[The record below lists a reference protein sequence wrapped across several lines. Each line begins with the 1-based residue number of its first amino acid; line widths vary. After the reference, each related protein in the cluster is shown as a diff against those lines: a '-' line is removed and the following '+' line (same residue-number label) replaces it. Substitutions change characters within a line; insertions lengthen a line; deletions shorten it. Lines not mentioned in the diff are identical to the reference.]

1 VRFDKLFIF
10 QEEKTMDVISIARQ
24 LGAAIQQ
31 EDVYLEYQAAK
42 AANDNDAALQDL
54 IGEFNLLRMSL
65 SAELQKGE
73 EEKSQSKIDE
83 LNNQL
88 QKTYTA
94 VMENESMVKFNEAKG
109 HMDQLT
115 NRITSII
122 AMSIEG
128 EDPEIC
134 EPAGC
139 SGSCSTCGGCH

>member
-1 VRFDKLFIF
+1 
-10 QEEKTMDVISIARQ
+10 MDVIALARQ

-42 AANDNDAALQDL
+42 AANDNDEELQNL

-65 SAELQKGE
+65 SAELQRPEDQKN
-73 EEKSQSKIDE
+73 QSKIDE

-88 QKTYTA
+88 QTTYNA
-94 VMENESMVKFNEAKG
+94 VMENKSMKQFNEAKG

-115 NRITSII
+115 NQITSII

-128 EDPEIC
+128 EDPETC
-134 EPAGC
+134 QPSGC

>member
-1 VRFDKLFIF
+1 
-10 QEEKTMDVISIARQ
+10 MDVITLARQ

-42 AANDNDAALQDL
+42 AANDNDEALQGL

-65 SAELQKGE
+65 SAELQKSD

-83 LNNQL
+83 LNKQL
-88 QKTYTA
+88 QATYNA
-94 VMENESMVKFNEAKG
+94 VMENESMKQFNEAKG

-115 NRITSII
+115 NQVTSII
-122 AMSIEG
+122 AMCIEG
-128 EDPEIC
+128 ENPETC
-134 EPAGC
+134 QPAGC

>member
-1 VRFDKLFIF
+1 
-10 QEEKTMDVISIARQ
+10 MDVISLARQ

-31 EDVYLEYQAAK
+31 QEVYLEYQAAK
-42 AANDNDAALQDL
+42 AANDNDEALQNL

-65 SAELQKGE
+65 SAELQKPE

-88 QKTYTA
+88 QKTYND
-94 VMENESMVKFNEAKG
+94 VMANESMVNFNQAKG

-115 NRITSII
+115 NQITSII
-122 AMSIEG
+122 AMCIEG
-128 EDPEIC
+128 EDPETC
-134 EPAGC
+134 QAASC